1 MPLKSARET
10 ANPDSSSNQSA
21 TQSGRFIPFPKEI
34 PMNVKTTSSLTLA
47 AAAAAM
53 FALAPV
59 AVSAADEVKCV
70 GGNACKGN
78 SACKTA
84 TSECKG
90 LNACKGQ
97 GFVMAADEAACM
109 EAGGTVEAS

>member
-1 MPLKSARET
+1 M
-10 ANPDSSSNQSA
+10 D
-21 TQSGRFIPFPKEI
+21 
-34 PMNVKTTSSLTLA
+34 VKTTSSLTLA

-53 FALAPV
+53 FALAPI
-59 AVSAADEVKCV
+59 SASAGDEEMKCV
-70 GGNACKGN
+70 GGNACKGH

-97 GFVMAADEAACM
+97 GFIMATKAACE
-109 EAGGTVEAS
+109 EAGGTIEEG

>member
-1 MPLKSARET
+1 M
-10 ANPDSSSNQSA
+10 D
-21 TQSGRFIPFPKEI
+21 
-34 PMNVKTTSSLTLA
+34 VKTTSSLTLA

-59 AVSAADEVKCV
+59 SASADEETVKCV
-70 GGNACKGN
+70 GGNACKGH

-84 TSECKG
+84 NSECKG

-97 GFVMAADEAACM
+97 GFVMVTEAACM
-109 EAGGTVEAS
+109 EAGGEVEAEAEAEADQGSS

>member
-1 MPLKSARET
+1 
-10 ANPDSSSNQSA
+10 
-21 TQSGRFIPFPKEI
+21 
-34 PMNVKTTSSLTLA
+34 MNIKTTSSLTLA
-47 AAAAAM
+47 AASAAM

-59 AVSAADEVKCV
+59 AVSAADEVKCM

>member
-1 MPLKSARET
+1 LTFYNDSQSHRTPRYGHNMIEQARL
-10 ANPDSSSNQSA
+10 NS
-21 TQSGRFIPFPKEI
+21 FPKESF
-34 PMNVKTTSSLTLA
+34 MDVKTTSSLTLA

-53 FALAPV
+53 FALAPI
-59 AVSAADEVKCV
+59 SAGAGEAEVKCM
-70 GGNACKGN
+70 GSNACKGH

-97 GFVMAADEAACM
+97 GFTMAESAAACT
-109 EAGGTVEAS
+109 EAGGTVEEG

>member
-1 MPLKSARET
+1 M
-10 ANPDSSSNQSA
+10 D
-21 TQSGRFIPFPKEI
+21 
-34 PMNVKTTSSLTLA
+34 VKTTSSLTLA

-59 AVSAADEVKCV
+59 TAGADSHEVKCV
-70 GGNACKGN
+70 GGNACKGH

-97 GFVMAADEAACM
+97 GFIMAADEAACT

>member
-1 MPLKSARET
+1 M
-10 ANPDSSSNQSA
+10 D
-21 TQSGRFIPFPKEI
+21 
-34 PMNVKTTSSLTLA
+34 VKTNTSLTLA

-59 AVSAADEVKCV
+59 TASASDEVKCV
-70 GGNACKGN
+70 GGNTCKGH

-84 TSECKG
+84 TTECKG

-97 GFVMAADEAACM
+97 GFVMAADEAACT
-109 EAGGTVEAS
+109 ELGGTVEAEG

>member
-1 MPLKSARET
+1 M
-10 ANPDSSSNQSA
+10 D
-21 TQSGRFIPFPKEI
+21 
-34 PMNVKTTSSLTLA
+34 VKTTSSLPLA

-59 AVSAADEVKCV
+59 TASAADEVKCV
-70 GGNACKGN
+70 GGNACKGH

-84 TSECKG
+84 SSECKG

-97 GFVMAADEAACM
+97 GFVMAADEAACT

>member
-1 MPLKSARET
+1 M
-10 ANPDSSSNQSA
+10 DV
-21 TQSGRFIPFPKEI
+21 
-34 PMNVKTTSSLTLA
+34 VKTNSSLALA

-53 FALAPV
+53 FALAPI
-59 AVSAADEVKCV
+59 SASAGEDEVRCM
-70 GGNACKGN
+70 GANSCKGH

-97 GFVMAADEAACM
+97 GFVMATPAACA
-109 EAGGTVEAS
+109 EAGGMVDEG

>member
-1 MPLKSARET
+1 MT
-10 ANPDSSSNQSA
+10 
-21 TQSGRFIPFPKEI
+21 
-34 PMNVKTTSSLTLA
+34 VKTTSSLTLA

-53 FALAPV
+53 FALAPIS
-59 AVSAADEVKCV
+59 ASAADEEVKCV
-70 GGNACKGN
+70 GANACQGQ

-97 GFVMAADEAACM
+97 GFVMATAAACT
-109 EAGGTVEAS
+109 EAGGTVEEG

>member
-1 MPLKSARET
+1 M
-10 ANPDSSSNQSA
+10 D
-21 TQSGRFIPFPKEI
+21 
-34 PMNVKTTSSLTLA
+34 VKTTTSLTLA

-59 AVSAADEVKCV
+59 SAGAGEETVKCM
-70 GGNACKGN
+70 GGNTCKGH

-84 TSECKG
+84 NSDCKG

-97 GFVMAADEAACM
+97 GFVMATEAACM
-109 EAGGTVEAS
+109 EAGGEVEADQGSS

>member
-1 MPLKSARET
+1 M
-10 ANPDSSSNQSA
+10 D
-21 TQSGRFIPFPKEI
+21 
-34 PMNVKTTSSLTLA
+34 VKTTSSLTLA

-53 FALAPV
+53 FALAPIS
-59 AVSAADEVKCV
+59 VSADEEAMKCV
-70 GGNACKGN
+70 GGNACKGH

-97 GFVMAADEAACM
+97 GFVMASEAACM
-109 EAGGTVEAS
+109 EAGGEIEADASSS

>member
-1 MPLKSARET
+1 M
-10 ANPDSSSNQSA
+10 D
-21 TQSGRFIPFPKEI
+21 
-34 PMNVKTTSSLTLA
+34 VKTTSSLTLA

-59 AVSAADEVKCV
+59 TASASEEVQCV
-70 GGNACKGN
+70 GGNACKGQ

-97 GFVMAADEAACM
+97 GFIMTTAAACT
-109 EAGGTVEAS
+109 EAGGTVEEG